1 MVEYRTTSLRLCIF
15 TLLSM
20 QLHSLTNVLLNASCN
35 SELPRRQL
43 EDLASFQ
50 LEVGGS
56 VQELTDEDCRHSSRI
71 AGNASLRQGNDT
83 DARSSLASTWLK
95 DTDAIIGPV
104 AMMFNVTDAALR
116 GLEAQ
121 HDFCGEYCNGTQ
133 KISKS
138 SRCFKWPHCR
148 RCYCD
153 DSCGMYGDCCPQ
165 QGSKTSRAAVRTKDS
180 FTKCVSVCHGRR
192 RHLVS
197 AVCSCPPHAPSS
209 ARRDCRGSGSS
220 DASTP
225 PHPVLSANLSVLYCS
240 ADCAWCHGESDVVE
254 LTAGCREEHDE
265 DYVNSWADDS
275 QHDTILMAWQVP
287 RNYSPRAC
295 YDVHFTKEPQQV
307 ISCNATWFPEE
318 TAKNIADLCANYTSP
333 VLADGVIFENLFCA
347 LCNDIRPKCLPVT
360 TLRSV
365 SGTSIL
371 VNLMGS
377 TTVGPKSCKSEEWY
391 DVAKASTKSKR
402 EQSC

>member
-1 MVEYRTTSLRLCIF
+1 M
-15 TLLSM
+15 
-20 QLHSLTNVLLNASCN
+20 
-35 SELPRRQL
+35 
-43 EDLASFQ
+43 
-50 LEVGGS
+50 
-56 VQELTDEDCRHSSRI
+56 
-71 AGNASLRQGNDT
+71 
-83 DARSSLASTWLK
+83 
-95 DTDAIIGPV
+95 
-104 AMMFNVTDAALR
+104 
-116 GLEAQ
+116 
-121 HDFCGEYCNGTQ
+121 
-133 KISKS
+133 
-138 SRCFKWPHCR
+138 
-148 RCYCD
+148 
-153 DSCGMYGDCCPQ
+153 
-165 QGSKTSRAAVRTKDS
+165 
-180 FTKCVSVCHGRR
+180 
-192 RHLVS
+192 S
-197 AVCSCPPHAPSS
+197 AVCSCPPHAPST